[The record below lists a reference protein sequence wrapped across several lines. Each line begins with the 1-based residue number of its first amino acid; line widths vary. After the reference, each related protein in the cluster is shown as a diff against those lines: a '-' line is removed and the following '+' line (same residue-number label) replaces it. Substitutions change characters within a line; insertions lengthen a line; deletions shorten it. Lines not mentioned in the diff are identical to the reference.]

1 MPWWAGKENTREYL
15 RKVNRNKKVL
25 EYILFQPGLF
35 LDYLAFPY
43 KTAKHVD
50 PLQSV
55 FDYYNGRAIVVD
67 GHEDAIMTL
76 TTVGDV
82 AAIVARA
89 VDYEGEWPEIGGIR
103 GNRVTFSQ
111 VIQIGEKIRGRPFTV
126 DNAKKEDLESGT
138 LNTSWALEK
147 RHPAVSEEQYAGF
160 GKTVSIGILLS
171 SIKGACDVSDELNQL
186 FPDYSFNKIED
197 FLTRVWKGKP

>member
-1 MPWWAGKENTREYL
+1 MPWWVGKENTREYL
-15 RKVNRNKKVL
+15 RKVNQNEKVL
-25 EYILFQPGLF
+25 QYILFQPGLF

-55 FDYYNGRAIVVD
+55 FDYHNNRAIVVD

-76 TTVGDV
+76 TTAADV

-89 VDYEGEWPEIGGIR
+89 VDYEGDWPEIGGIR

-111 VIQIGEKIRGRPFTV
+111 VIQIGEKIRGVLLPLLNST
-126 DNAKKEDLESGT
+126 ED
-138 LNTSWALEK
+138 
-147 RHPAVSEEQYAGF
+147 
-160 GKTVSIGILLS
+160 
-171 SIKGACDVSDELNQL
+171 
-186 FPDYSFNKIED
+186 
-197 FLTRVWKGKP
+197 